1 MYSIERQNKI
11 LEILKEKKTVSIEK
25 LSSILY
31 TSSSTVRRDL
41 NKLEQRGLVVRTF
54 GGVILNANPSNK
66 EVPLLLRESQN
77 IITKRSICQ
86 RATRLLKDN
95 CTIYFDS
102 SSTTLQITQFL
113 NDFENLVIV
122 TNGLSIAN
130 EIISTTKH
138 EVYLP
143 CGKIDSSTTSIL
155 GPLAFEDIASF
166 HFSYTVISCA
176 AIDLNFGISETS
188 LEQAEIKRIAC
199 QNADKVIL
207 LVDSSKFNKKSNF
220 KNNILSQIDYVI
232 TNGEID
238 PAYDNFFQKQDIK
251 VFKV

>member
-77 IITKRSICQ
+77 IITKRSLCQ

-95 CTIYFDS
+95 CTIYLRS
-102 SSTTLQITQFL
+102 SCF
-113 NDFENLVIV
+113 
-122 TNGLSIAN
+122 
-130 EIISTTKH
+130 
-138 EVYLP
+138 
-143 CGKIDSSTTSIL
+143 
-155 GPLAFEDIASF
+155 
-166 HFSYTVISCA
+166 
-176 AIDLNFGISETS
+176 
-188 LEQAEIKRIAC
+188 
-199 QNADKVIL
+199 
-207 LVDSSKFNKKSNF
+207 
-220 KNNILSQIDYVI
+220 
-232 TNGEID
+232 
-238 PAYDNFFQKQDIK
+238 
-251 VFKV
+251 